1 MNFRLAPNETIARR
15 HVILAFVAAA
25 LSGGCGGDGRPGSA
39 TGREGATRSSDVR
52 LVRLPEGVVRRC
64 AALAPRRAIP
74 VLCPTRLPRA
84 HWYVRYQTLRDGRS
98 EYLTSLDTTPAGS
111 GDPFHVLAG
120 GRRGRFSLKVIRGS
134 WPVDADLARGLGL
147 VGAKPLKPGQ
157 RHDEQ
162 RAVRLKLV
170 RTVKVAGHP
179 ALLLKVADYP
189 DGGVHGGHLAVVWNQ
204 GRDGYVLSLHFAERS
219 PLKRTEQDAVL
230 LGAVT
235 AMSHFSAD
243 DVR

>member
-1 MNFRLAPNETIARR
+1 MARCAQLA
-15 HVILAFVAAA
+15 VLVVAAA
-25 LSGGCGGDGRPGSA
+25 LAGCGGDGRPGSA

-52 LVRLPEGVVRRC
+52 LVRPPEEVVRRC

-84 HWYVRYQTLRDGRS
+84 DWYVRYQTLRGGRS
-98 EYLTSLDTTPAGS
+98 EYLTNLDTKPAGS

-134 WPVDADLARGLGL
+134 WPLNADLPRGLGL

-162 RAVRLKLV
+162 RAVRLKVL
-170 RTVKVAGHP
+170 RSVKVAGHP
-179 ALLLKVADYP
+179 GLLLKVADYP
-189 DGGVHGGHLAVVWNQ
+189 DGGVHGGHMAVVWNQ

-219 PLKRTEQDAVL
+219 LRKRTEQDAVL

-235 AMSHFSAD
+235 AMSHFSTD